1 MPKNEIDYS
10 NTIIYKIY
18 CKDSNIHDVYVG
30 HTTNFIKR
38 KCMHKSSCNSLNY
51 KYKIYETIRN
61 NGGWENWEMVELAK
75 YNCKD
80 NLEARIKE
88 QQHYELL
95 NCSLNSSPPFV
106 DKNKYFCKTCKL
118 QCQTSKI
125 YEKHIVSDSHSKKI
139 CILTPKNAKFVC
151 ELCDF
156 KCNKK
161 SEYIRHTNTIKH
173 IHRVEGNKMETKETN
188 IAQLWT
194 CSCGKEYATRAGLW
208 KHNKVC
214 KIEKE
219 EYNNIC
225 NNIDITNVQ
234 MLTNMVFEVV
244 KQNSETQKQNQD
256 LINKLYELS
265 KNSQI
270 TNNTT
275 NNNSHNKSFN
285 LQFFL
290 NETCK
295 NAMNISEFVDS
306 LQLQLSDLEKV
317 GELGYIEGI
326 SNIII
331 KNLNAL
337 DVTLRPVHCTDKK
350 RETMYIKDEDK
361 WEKEDENKVKLHK
374 MVRKVANKNIDLISD
389 FKKLYPDWKKCSS
402 RVSDQFNKIVIESM
416 GGSGDNDFEKEE
428 KIIKRVAKE
437 VLVNK

>member
-1 MPKNEIDYS
+1 MLTESCEKVAVIFCCSICHYKTSRKSSYNKHLLTSKHKTLTNINKNSQESCEKNVNVNENDFTCYS
-10 NTIIYKIY
+10 CEKIYK
-18 CKDSNIHDVYVG
+18 S
-30 HTTNFIKR
+30 
-38 KCMHKSSCNSLNY
+38 
-51 KYKIYETIRN
+51 
-61 NGGWENWEMVELAK
+61 
-75 YNCKD
+75 
-80 NLEARIKE
+80 
-88 QQHYELL
+88 
-95 NCSLNSSPPFV
+95 
-106 DKNKYFCKTCKL
+106 
-118 QCQTSKI
+118 
-125 YEKHIVSDSHSKKI
+125 
-139 CILTPKNAKFVC
+139 
-151 ELCDF
+151 
-156 KCNKK
+156 
-161 SEYIRHTNTIKH
+161 
-173 IHRVEGNKMETKETN
+173 RV
-188 IAQLWT
+188 
-194 CSCGKEYATRAGLW
+194 GLW
-208 KHNKVC
+208 KHKQKCENITNDIC
-214 KIEKE
+214 
-219 EYNNIC
+219 NN

-234 MLTNMVFEVV
+234 MLTSMVFEVV

-270 TNNTT
+270 INNTT

-361 WEKEDENKVKLHK
+361 WEKDDEKKVKLHK

>member
-1 MPKNEIDYS
+1 M
-10 NTIIYKIY
+10 
-18 CKDSNIHDVYVG
+18 
-30 HTTNFIKR
+30 
-38 KCMHKSSCNSLNY
+38 
-51 KYKIYETIRN
+51 ETI
-61 NGGWENWEMVELAK
+61 
-75 YNCKD
+75 
-80 NLEARIKE
+80 
-88 QQHYELL
+88 
-95 NCSLNSSPPFV
+95 P
-106 DKNKYFCKTCKL
+106 
-118 QCQTSKI
+118 
-125 YEKHIVSDSHSKKI
+125 
-139 CILTPKNAKFVC
+139 TPKNAKFAC

-161 SEYIRHTNTIKH
+161 SEYVRHTKTIKH
-173 IHRVEGNKMETKETN
+173 VHRVEGNKLETLETN
-188 IAQLWT
+188 FAQLWI
-194 CSCGKEYATRAGLW
+194 CNCGKEYATRAGLW
-208 KHNKVC
+208 KHKQKCENITNDIC
-214 KIEKE
+214 
-219 EYNNIC
+219 NN

-275 NNNSHNKSFN
+275 NNNNSHNKSFN

>member
-1 MPKNEIDYS
+1 
-10 NTIIYKIY
+10 
-18 CKDSNIHDVYVG
+18 
-30 HTTNFIKR
+30 
-38 KCMHKSSCNSLNY
+38 
-51 KYKIYETIRN
+51 
-61 NGGWENWEMVELAK
+61 
-75 YNCKD
+75 
-80 NLEARIKE
+80 
-88 QQHYELL
+88 
-95 NCSLNSSPPFV
+95 
-106 DKNKYFCKTCKL
+106 
-118 QCQTSKI
+118 
-125 YEKHIVSDSHSKKI
+125 
-139 CILTPKNAKFVC
+139 
-151 ELCDF
+151 
-156 KCNKK
+156 
-161 SEYIRHTNTIKH
+161 
-173 IHRVEGNKMETKETN
+173 
-188 IAQLWT
+188 
-194 CSCGKEYATRAGLW
+194 
-208 KHNKVC
+208 
-214 KIEKE
+214 
-219 EYNNIC
+219 
-225 NNIDITNVQ
+225 
-234 MLTNMVFEVV
+234 MVFEVV

>member
-1 MPKNEIDYS
+1 M
-10 NTIIYKIY
+10 
-18 CKDSNIHDVYVG
+18 
-30 HTTNFIKR
+30 
-38 KCMHKSSCNSLNY
+38 
-51 KYKIYETIRN
+51 ET
-61 NGGWENWEMVELAK
+61 
-75 YNCKD
+75 
-80 NLEARIKE
+80 
-88 QQHYELL
+88 
-95 NCSLNSSPPFV
+95 F
-106 DKNKYFCKTCKL
+106 
-118 QCQTSKI
+118 
-125 YEKHIVSDSHSKKI
+125 
-139 CILTPKNAKFVC
+139 LTPKNAKFVC

-156 KCNKK
+156 KCSKK
-161 SEYIRHTNTIKH
+161 SEFIRHCDTIKH
-173 IHRVEGNKMETKETN
+173 IHRLSGNNLETN
-188 IAQLWT
+188 VGQLWS
-194 CSCGKEYATRAGLW
+194 CNCGKEYSTRSGLW
-208 KHNKVC
+208 KHKQKC
-214 KIEKE
+214 E
-219 EYNNIC
+219 NNFVITNNNNNNNNDLC
-225 NNIDITNVQ
+225 HNIDITNVQ

-275 NNNSHNKSFN
+275 NNNNSHNKSFN

-361 WEKEDENKVKLHK
+361 WEKEDEKKIKLHK
-374 MVRKVANKNIDLISD
+374 MIKKVSHKNINLISE
-389 FKKLYPDWKKCSS
+389 FKELYPDWKKSTS
-402 RVSDQFNKIVIESM
+402 KVSDKFNKIIIESM
-416 GGSGDNDFEKEE
+416 GGNGDNDFEKEE
-428 KIIKRVAKE
+428 KIIKRLAKE